1 MNRTLKSINPA
12 TQEIVGEVAVTSTQE
27 LNKQVRVA
35 REALK
40 TWRETSLDDR
50 AKCLKNAG
58 QALVDNAEEF
68 GEILSKEMG
77 KPLKNGIGEVRSC
90 GNSIAGKV
98 KAIKSALQTVVHS
111 SDCTQTRIT
120 YQAIGVVGVISP
132 WNYPMAMPQWM
143 LIPALMAGNTV
154 ILKPSEET
162 PLIAQCYVDTLN
174 QFLPAG
180 VLQIAHGAD
189 EQGKALVEADI
200 NMITFTGSR
209 AVGIDIMK
217 RSADGLKRLILELGG
232 KDPLIVL
239 SDADIEKAAE
249 FAVTN
254 SVDNSGQMCVSTERV
269 FVHEDIAD
277 EFERRITELAKKI
290 RVGPWNEAGVQM
302 GPMIHSKQS
311 LHVTHQIDDAIS
323 KGARMLVGG
332 KSLRSG
338 YVMPTV
344 LSRVTHD
351 MSIARDETFGPVVCI
366 TRYCDIEDAVRQAN
380 DTVYGLGAVVFGQ
393 DEAITEQIA
402 SRLEAGMIGINKS
415 IFGTGD
421 NPWVGAK
428 QSGYGYHGSPD
439 GYRQFSQVRVIS
451 KAAD

>member
-1 MNRTLKSINPA
+1 MNNTLKSINPS
-12 TQEIVGEVAVTSTQE
+12 TLEVVGEVPISSVE
-27 LNKQVRVA
+27 EIHKQVRVA

-40 TWRETSLDDR
+40 TWRDTSLSDR
-50 AKCLKNAG
+50 AECLSNAG
-58 QALVDNAEEF
+58 QALVESAEEF

-77 KPLKNGIGEVRSC
+77 KPLKSGIGEVRNC

-98 KAIKSALQTVVHS
+98 KAIKSALQTVVHANDS
-111 SDCTQTRIT
+111 AQTSIT

-180 VLQIAHGAD
+180 VLQIAHGGD

-200 NMITFTGSR
+200 NLITFTGSR

-217 RSADGLKRLILELGG
+217 RSADGLKRLVLELGG

-239 SDADIEKAAE
+239 RDADIEKAAE
-249 FAVTN
+249 FAVSN
-254 SVDNSGQMCVSTERV
+254 SVDNAGQMCVSTERV

-277 EFERRITELAKKI
+277 EFEQRVVDIAKKI
-290 RVGPWNEAGVQM
+290 KVGPWNESGVQM
-302 GPMIHSKQS
+302 GPMIHDKQR
-311 LHVTHQIDDAIS
+311 LHVLNQIDAAIT
-323 KGARMLVGG
+323 KGASVLLGG
-332 KSLRSG
+332 KNLRKG

-344 LSRVTHD
+344 LSGVTHD
-351 MSIARDETFGPVVCI
+351 MSIAKDETFGPVVCI
-366 TRYCDIEDAVRQAN
+366 TRYSEIDDAVQQAN
-380 DTVYGLGAVVFGQ
+380 DTVYGLGAVVFGR
-393 DEAITEQIA
+393 DESATEKVA
-402 SRLEAGMIGINKS
+402 NRLEAGMVGINKS
-415 IFGTGD
+415 IFGVGD

-428 QSGYGYHGSPD
+428 QSGFGYHGSPD

>member
-12 TQEIVGEVAVTSTQE
+12 TLEVVGEVEVTSTQE
-27 LNKQVRVA
+27 LHKQVRVA

-40 TWRETSLDDR
+40 TWREISLDDR
-50 AKCLKNAG
+50 AKCLENAG
-58 QALVDNAEEF
+58 QALVDNAEDF

-77 KPLKNGIGEVRSC
+77 KPLKSGIGEVRSC
-90 GNSIAGKV
+90 GNGMAGKV
-98 KAIKSALQTVVHS
+98 KAIKSALQTVVH
-111 SDCTQTRIT
+111 DTNTTQTRIT
-120 YQAIGVVGVISP
+120 YRPLGVVGVISP

-143 LIPALMAGNTV
+143 VIPALMAGNTV

-200 NMITFTGSR
+200 NLITFTGSR

-239 SDADIEKAAE
+239 RDADIESAAD
-249 FAVTN
+249 FAVSN

-277 EFERRITELAKKI
+277 DFELRVTELSKKI

-311 LHVTHQIDDAIS
+311 LHVANQIDDAIS
-323 KGARMLVGG
+323 KGARLLFGG
-332 KSLRSG
+332 KHLRSG

-344 LSRVTHD
+344 LAGVTED
-351 MSIARDETFGPVVCI
+351 MSIAGEETFGPVICI
-366 TRYCDIEDAVRQAN
+366 TRYRDLDDAVCQAN
-380 DTVYGLGAVVFGQ
+380 DTVYGLGAVVFGR
-393 DEAITEQIA
+393 DEVATELVA

-415 IFGTGD
+415 VFGVGD

-428 QSGYGYHGSPD
+428 QSGFGYHGSGD
-439 GYRQFSQVRVIS
+439 GYRQFSQVTVIS
-451 KAAD
+451 KALD